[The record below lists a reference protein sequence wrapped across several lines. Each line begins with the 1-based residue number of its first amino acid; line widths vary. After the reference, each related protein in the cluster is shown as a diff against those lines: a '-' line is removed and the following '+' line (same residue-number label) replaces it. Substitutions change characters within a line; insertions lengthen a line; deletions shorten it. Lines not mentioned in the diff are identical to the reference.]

1 MKKISKIIGFIILA
15 LIILSS
21 FVFLWKKA
29 QPKKLYY
36 TIEKPVIDTLEKK
49 TVATGK
55 VEPRDEVLIKPQISG
70 IVEEVYKQAGE
81 VVKSGDIIAKIKVI
95 PEMSSL
101 SNADSRV
108 NQAEISLNQIS
119 AEYARQKQLFG
130 NGVISKEEFE
140 KSEAN
145 YKKAKEDLD
154 NAKDNYNIIQSG
166 ISKKGNAYS
175 TTQIR
180 ATVSGMILDVP
191 VKVGNSV
198 IQSNNF
204 NDGTTIA
211 SIANMNDIIFRGNI
225 DETDVGR
232 IKEGMPMQITLGA
245 IQGKTFKAMLE
256 YISPKGK
263 EENGANLFE
272 IKAAVE
278 IPDTVF
284 VRAGY
289 SANAEI
295 VLQRKE
301 KVLTIPESTIEFS
314 KDTAFV
320 YLLTSGDAAEQKF
333 DKKKIKVGL
342 SDGIRIEVV
351 SGLNQKDQ
359 LRGNVIDK
367 KNE

>member
-1 MKKISKIIGFIILA
+1 MKKISKIIGLIFLAFVILG
-15 LIILSS
+15 S
-21 FVFLWKKA
+21 FFFLWKKA

-36 TIEKPVIDTLEKK
+36 TIEKPTIDTLEKK

-55 VEPRDEVLIKPQISG
+55 VEPRYEVLIKPQISG
-70 IVEEVYKQAGE
+70 IVEEVYKQAGQ

-108 NQAEISLNQIS
+108 KQSEITLEQIS
-119 AEYARQKQLFG
+119 SEFARQKQLFK

-140 KSEAN
+140 KSEAS
-145 YKKAKEDLD
+145 YKKAQEDLD
-154 NAKDNYNIIQSG
+154 NAKDNYTIIQSG
-166 ISKKGNAYS
+166 ISKKGNSYS
-175 TTQIR
+175 TTLIR

-211 SIANMNDIIFRGNI
+211 SIANMNDMIFRGNI

-232 IKEGMPMQITLGA
+232 VKEGMPIMLTLGA
-245 IQGKTFKAMLE
+245 IQGKKFQAVLE

-272 IKAAVE
+272 IKAAVV
-278 IPDTVF
+278 IPDSVF

-295 VLQRKE
+295 VLQRKA
-301 KVLTIPESTIEFS
+301 KILTIPESTIEFS

-320 YLLTSGDAAEQKF
+320 YLLTSGEAAEQTF

-351 SGLNQKDQ
+351 SGLNKKDQ
-359 LRGNVIDK
+359 LRGNIIDK
-367 KNE
+367 KKE

>member
-1 MKKISKIIGFIILA
+1 MKKISKIIGMIFLA
-15 LIILSS
+15 VIILSS

-36 TIEKPVIDTLEKK
+36 SIESPTIQNLEKK

-55 VEPRDEVLIKPQISG
+55 VEPRDEVLIKPQTSG

-81 VVKSGDIIAKIKVI
+81 VVKSGDIIAKVKVI
-95 PEMSSL
+95 PEMASL

-108 NQAEISLNQIS
+108 NLAKISLEQVA
-119 AEYARQKQLFG
+119 AEYNRQKQLFT

-140 KSEAN
+140 KSEAM
-145 YKKAKEDLD
+145 YKKSKEELE
-154 NAKDNYNIIQSG
+154 NAKDNYDIIRSG

-191 VKVGNSV
+191 IKVGNSV
-198 IQSNNF
+198 IMSNNF

-211 SIANMNDIIFRGNI
+211 SVANMNDMIFRGNI

-232 IKEGMPMQITLGA
+232 IREGMPIQLTLGA
-245 IQGKTFKAMLE
+245 IQGKTFNATLE

-295 VLQRKE
+295 VLQRKD
-301 KVLTIPESTIEFS
+301 KVLTIPESSIEFS

-320 YLLTSGDAAEQKF
+320 YLLTSGKAEEQTF
-333 DKKKIKVGL
+333 DKKRIKVGL
-342 SDGIRIEVV
+342 SDGIRIEVL
-351 SGLNQKDQ
+351 SGVEEKDQ
-359 LRGNVIDK
+359 LRGNIIDK
-367 KNE
+367 KKD

>member
-1 MKKISKIIGFIILA
+1 MKKISKIIGFIFLA

-29 QPKKLYY
+29 QPKQLYY

-108 NQAEISLNQIS
+108 NQAEISLSQIS

-211 SIANMNDIIFRGNI
+211 SIANMNDMIFRGNI

-295 VLQRKE
+295 VLQRKA
-301 KVLTIPESTIEFS
+301 KVLSIPESAIEFS

-320 YLLTSGDAAEQKF
+320 YLLTSGSADEQKF